1 MVSAQDVVRVFVV
14 DDHAVVRRGL
24 RSYFQEFDDVT
35 LVGEAV
41 DGLAALDELRTLG
54 ERGELPDIVLVDL
67 VMRKLDGMGLIA
79 ELRQQYPSLNVIVVT
94 SFSETHRIRSALDAG
109 ASGYVLKD
117 ADPDEI
123 YEAVLAVRHGKVHL
137 DPVVAEKLASSSE
150 DSRAGLAALTPREH
164 EILVLL
170 GHGRSNRAI
179 ARSLHITERTVT
191 MHLTNIFVK
200 VGVMSRMQAALWAV
214 RQGLVT
220 MDE

>member
-1 MVSAQDVVRVFVV
+1 VVSTHDAVRVFVV

-24 RSYFQEFDDVT
+24 RSYFQELDDIT

-41 DGLAALDELRTLG
+41 DGRAALDELRTLN
-54 ERGELPDIVLVDL
+54 ERALLPDVVLVDL
-67 VMRKLDGMGLIA
+67 VMRRLDGMGLIA
-79 ELRQQYPSLNVIVVT
+79 ELKQRYPSVDVIVVT

-123 YEAVLAVRHGKVHL
+123 YEAVLAVRHGEVHL
-137 DPVVAEKLASSSE
+137 DPVVAEKLAGSGD
-150 DSRAGLAALTPREH
+150 DSAGLAALTPRER

-179 ARSLHITERTVT
+179 SRSLHITERTVT
-191 MHLTNIFVK
+191 MHLTNIFAK
-200 VGVMSRMQAALWAV
+200 IGVVSRMQAALWAV

-220 MDE
+220 MDS